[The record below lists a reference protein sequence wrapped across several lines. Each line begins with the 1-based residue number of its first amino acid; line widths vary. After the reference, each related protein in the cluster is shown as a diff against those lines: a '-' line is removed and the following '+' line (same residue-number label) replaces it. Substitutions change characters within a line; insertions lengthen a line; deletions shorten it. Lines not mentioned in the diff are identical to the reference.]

1 MNRPR
6 SLQVLDDLLGWTLA
20 LLMLALVLSVCWQVA
35 SRYLLQD
42 PSSWT
47 EELARFLLIW
57 IGLLGAAYAYRTHA
71 HIGIDLLVSKASPVV
86 RRYLKVISTTAVLMF
101 AVSVMVYGG
110 IKLVLLTAQLEQL
123 SAALGLPM
131 AAVYLVIPLSGGLVA
146 IYALLDVAAA
156 LRESSQ
162 CPS

>member
-1 MNRPR
+1 MNLSRT
-6 SLQVLDDLLGWTLA
+6 LDVLDNLLGRALA
-20 LLMLALVLSVCWQVA
+20 LLMLALVASVVWQVA
-35 SRYLLQD
+35 SRYLLHA

-71 HIGIDLLVSKASPVV
+71 HMGIDVLINKAGPLG
-86 RRYLKVISTTAVLMF
+86 RRSLKVITAAIVLVF
-101 AVSVMVYGG
+101 AVAVMLLGG
-110 IKLVLLTAQLEQL
+110 IKLVLLTAQLNQL

-131 AAVYLVIPLSGGLVA
+131 AAVYLVIPLSGVLIAV
-146 IYALLDVAAA
+146 YAVRDMATA
-156 LRESSQ
+156 LQEEAQ